1 MSEAQQIIAKNYENL
16 CNDIGLD
23 PMDLEFNKEVYAT
36 VRSLVYDW
44 MYDYSTLN
52 ECDGFSNEERRDL
65 KEDYKANKYEVLFNQ
80 Y

>member
-23 PMDLEFNKEVYAT
+23 PMDLEFNKEIYASI
-36 VRSLVYDW
+36 RKLVYDF
-44 MYDYSTLN
+44 MYDYSTAKDIGLDDH
-52 ECDGFSNEERRDL
+52 ELAEL
-65 KEDYKANKYEVLFNQ
+65 KADYKPSKYETLFNQ